1 MTGIIKLKIGGQ
13 ERTLRFNNF
22 SAIELA
28 KIIYNGDQPNFET
41 EDLMN
46 RIMKLNEKNHYLLI
60 KTLIYA
66 GIIGNDY
73 VVGFTESATPENVG
87 EWISDLS
94 SEEIY
99 SVWITFWKSMGVD
112 LPAITE
118 LEKNSV
124 SEKKN
129 QPGMKSAKKSSVK

>member
-1 MTGIIKLKIGGQ
+1 MTGIIKLNIGGQ

-94 SEEIY
+94 SDEIY

>member
-1 MTGIIKLKIGGQ
+1 MTGIIKLNIGGQ

-28 KIIYNGDQPNFET
+28 KIIYNGDQPNFDT

-60 KTLIYA
+60 KTLIYS

-73 VVGFTESATPENVG
+73 VVGFTESATPEQVG

-112 LPAITE
+112 LPAIQE
-118 LEKNSV
+118 LEQNSV
-124 SEKKN
+124 AEKKN
-129 QPGMKSAKKSSVK
+129 QRGMKSAKKSLEK

>member
-1 MTGIIKLKIGGQ
+1 MTGIMKLNIGGQ

-60 KTLIYA
+60 KTLIYS

-73 VVGFTESATPENVG
+73 VVGFTESATPEEVG

-112 LPAITE
+112 LPAIQE
-118 LEKNSV
+118 LEQNSV
-124 SEKKN
+124 AEKKN
-129 QPGMKSAKKSSVK
+129 QRGMKSAKKSLEK

>member
-1 MTGIIKLKIGGQ
+1 MTGIMKLNIGGQ

-60 KTLIYA
+60 KTLIYS

-73 VVGFTESATPENVG
+73 VVGFTESATPQQVG

-99 SVWITFWKSMGVD
+99 SVWITFWQSMGVD
-112 LPAITE
+112 LPAINAME
-118 LEKNSV
+118 NNSV
-124 SEKKN
+124 AEKKN
-129 QPGMKSAKKSSVK
+129 QPGMKSAKKSLVK

>member
-1 MTGIIKLKIGGQ
+1 MTGIIKLNIGGQ

-60 KTLIYA
+60 KTLIYS

-73 VVGFTESATPENVG
+73 VVGFTESTTPEQVG

-112 LPAITE
+112 LPAIQE
-118 LEKNSV
+118 VEQNSV
-124 SEKKN
+124 GEKKN
-129 QPGMKSAKKSSVK
+129 QRGMKSAKKSLEK

>member
-1 MTGIIKLKIGGQ
+1 MTGIIKLNIGGQ

-60 KTLIYA
+60 KTLIYS

-73 VVGFTESATPENVG
+73 VVGFTESATPQQVG

-99 SVWITFWKSMGVD
+99 SVWITFWQSMGVD
-112 LPAITE
+112 LPAINAME
-118 LEKNSV
+118 NNSV
-124 SEKKN
+124 AEKKN
-129 QPGMKSAKKSSVK
+129 QPGMKSAKKSLVK

>member
-1 MTGIIKLKIGGQ
+1 MTGIMKLKIGGQ

-28 KIIYNGDQPNFET
+28 KIIYNGEQANFET
-41 EDLMN
+41 EDLLS

-60 KTLIYA
+60 KTLVYA

-73 VVGFTESATPENVG
+73 VVGFSESVSVEQVG
-87 EWISDLS
+87 EWIAELS
-94 SEEIY
+94 SEDIY
-99 SVWITFWKSMGVD
+99 SVWNTFWSSMGVD

-118 LEKNSV
+118 LESTTNSV
-124 SEKKN
+124 AEKK
-129 QPGMKSAKKSSVK
+129 K